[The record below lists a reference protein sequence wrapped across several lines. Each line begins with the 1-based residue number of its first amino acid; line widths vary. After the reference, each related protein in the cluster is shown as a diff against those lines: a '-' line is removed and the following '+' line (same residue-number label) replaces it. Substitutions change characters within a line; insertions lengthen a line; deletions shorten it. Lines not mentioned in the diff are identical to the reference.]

1 MQPVSEPPAELGAAE
16 AVHWAVEEALGRE
29 RARIARELHDRVA
42 SDLAGA
48 VALFKHHV
56 ETSAGDPALQALQD
70 VLVSILESTRGL
82 LRDLRPDTRLAERSL
97 VDELTRT
104 AEEFERLY
112 EIRVELWTSGT
123 EEDLSRGQREV
134 VFNVVRE
141 SLTNVRRHSGSRTCR
156 VRLALS
162 ALPFLIEVA
171 DEGSG
176 IPAGTPAGYG
186 LVGMRERAA
195 GIGGRLEVVSTAG
208 QGTTIF
214 LFGPES
220 AGRI

>member
-1 MQPVSEPPAELGAAE
+1 MSEPPAELGAAE
-16 AVHWAVEEALGRE
+16 AVHWAVEEALERE

-48 VALFKHHV
+48 VALFKHRV
-56 ETSAGDPALQALQD
+56 ETSGEDPALQSLQD
-70 VLVSILESTRGL
+70 VLASVLESTRGL

-97 VDELTRT
+97 IDELQRT
-104 AEEFERLY
+104 ADEFARLY
-112 EIRVELWTSGT
+112 GIRVELWTSGAET
-123 EEDLSRGQREV
+123 DLSRGQREV
-134 VFNVVRE
+134 VFHIVRE
-141 SLTNVRRHSGSRTCR
+141 ALTNVRRHSGSQTCR

-162 ALPFLIEVA
+162 AQPFLIEVS

-176 IPAGTPAGYG
+176 IAAGTPAGYG

-195 GIGGRLEVVSTAG
+195 GIGGRFEIVSTPG